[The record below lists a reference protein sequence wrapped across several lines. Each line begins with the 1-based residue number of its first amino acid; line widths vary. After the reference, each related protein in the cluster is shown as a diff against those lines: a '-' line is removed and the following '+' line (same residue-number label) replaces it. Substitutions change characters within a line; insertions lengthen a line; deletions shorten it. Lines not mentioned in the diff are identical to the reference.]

1 MLSKLAGERDEEVLG
16 CESGEAAGDGG
27 SGGDVGGYWYFQRRR
42 NDSSWPTTRLFLFP
56 QTPRPMKYTHMHYV
70 TIIIII

>member
-27 SGGDVGGYWYFQRRR
+27 SCGYVGGY
-42 NDSSWPTTRLFLFP
+42 
-56 QTPRPMKYTHMHYV
+56 
-70 TIIIII
+70 